1 MLLKALF
8 GVFLLESLVLI
19 EQERDF
25 FLHIAHAENQTGPG
39 LGIRRANL
47 RIHLSQLLYILS
59 IRFHKYSDCN
69 FNEVVYGTG
78 SESSE
83 QNGEGLI
90 FRLQYFRYK
99 NPMIRHLNDLSRKL
113 Y

>member
-39 LGIRRANL
+39 LGIGRANL
-47 RIHLSQLLYILS
+47 RIHLSQLLYILLS
-59 IRFHKYSDCN
+59 ASTNTLTAISMKWS
-69 FNEVVYGTG
+69 T
-78 SESSE
+78 E
-83 QNGEGLI
+83 QVRNLRSKMG
-90 FRLQYFRYK
+90 RV
-99 NPMIRHLNDLSRKL
+99 
-113 Y
+113 